1 MTSAARTAK
10 QVTTDLLTQLPDDA
24 SIEDIQYHLY
34 VLDKIRR
41 GRQAVAEGR
50 VVSQQE
56 ARERMGRW
64 LAN

>member
-1 MTSAARTAK
+1 MTSVARTAK
-10 QVTTDLLTQLPDDA
+10 QDSTELLSQLPEDA

-50 VVSQQE
+50 VVSQQG
-56 ARERMGRW
+56 ARERMNQW

>member
-1 MTSAARTAK
+1 MTSVARTAK
-10 QVTTDLLTQLPDDA
+10 QDATELLSQLPEDA

-50 VVSQQE
+50 VVSQQG
-56 ARERMGRW
+56 ARERMNQW